1 MQTRQVNDNGRA
13 VFVNARALLIIQVA
27 NQLLPLVLIP
37 YLARTLGAATYGV
50 VSYGLSI
57 VAMAAILTDYG
68 FNLSATLQISK
79 ARDDVVQVNKL
90 VGAIFACKV
99 LLSLIASAIVV
110 VYAFG
115 TFKYAKHVDFLLLL
129 VIPIIAQAFQPVW
142 FFQGIEK
149 MGYIAWFTLAS
160 RVLYVAFVFGF
171 VTQASDYYLL
181 AVANG
186 ASQLMA
192 LGLSLMFMFKEN
204 YRPKWPG
211 LRYCIDTLKAST
223 PFFWSRAAVSTYTA
237 GGALF
242 LGLYGNPIQVAY
254 YAAAE
259 QLYKGGQSLFAPLA
273 QALYPNLARTQNFS
287 LLFRILKGA
296 VVVCIGGIAFGVFA
310 GKWLIALLFG
320 STFQGSYVVLLIF
333 LMTLT
338 VNTPSVL
345 LGYPLLGALGQASK
359 ANKSVMIAGILQV
372 VLLGACFAL
381 EWTHALEVAFTVLTV
396 ETIVL
401 GLRAKWGSEQ
411 YQSWAKE
418 RQVS

>member
-1 MQTRQVNDNGRA
+1 MRAHQTNDNSRA
-13 VFVNARALLIIQVA
+13 VFNNARALLIIQVA

-57 VAMAAILTDYG
+57 VAIAGILTDYG

-79 ARDDVVQVNKL
+79 AREDVVQVNKL
-90 VGAIFACKV
+90 VGAIFSCKV
-99 LLSLIASAIVV
+99 LLSLIASGAVII
-110 VYAFG
+110 YAL
-115 TFKYAKHVDFLLLL
+115 TTSKYAEHEYFLLLL

-160 RVLYVAFVFGF
+160 RLLYVAFVFKF
-171 VTQASDYYLL
+171 VTQASDYYIL
-181 AVANG
+181 AIVNG
-186 ASQLMA
+186 VSQLMA
-192 LGLSLMFMFKEN
+192 LGLSLIFMFKEN
-204 YRPKWPG
+204 YWPRWPG
-211 LRYCIDTLKAST
+211 FAQCIDTIKAST

-242 LGLYGNPIQVAY
+242 LGLYGNSLQVAY

-273 QALYPNLARTQNFS
+273 QALYPNLARTHNFK
-287 LLFRILKGA
+287 LLFRILKATLLICVLGMLF
-296 VVVCIGGIAFGVFA
+296 GIFA
-310 GKWLIALLFG
+310 GEWLIALLFG
-320 STFQGSYVVLLIF
+320 NTFNGSYVVLLVF
-333 LMTLT
+333 LVTLT

-345 LGYPLLGALGQASK
+345 LGYPLLGALGQAGK
-359 ANKSVMIAGILQV
+359 ANKSVMIAGALQL
-372 VLLGACFAL
+372 VLLGVCLAL
-381 EWTHALEVAFTVLTV
+381 RWAQAFEIALTVLIV
-396 ETIVL
+396 ETLVL
-401 GLRAKWGSEQ
+401 GLRVKWGSEQ
-411 YQSWAKE
+411 YQSWSAK